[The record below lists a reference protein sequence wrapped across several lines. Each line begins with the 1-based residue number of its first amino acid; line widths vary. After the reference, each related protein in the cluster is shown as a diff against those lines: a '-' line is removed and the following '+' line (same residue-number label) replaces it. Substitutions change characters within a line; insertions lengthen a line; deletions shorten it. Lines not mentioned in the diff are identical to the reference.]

1 MKTLESLKMNAE
13 TEISYNEAKELL
25 KNTLDERDFDNLNE
39 STISETVEF
48 ECVQNRKYYVT
59 KIGKKGSKLY
69 EGSEY
74 ETGTNVGVFQIE
86 MTWDYKHP
94 SNFALNQNN
103 VSSTF
108 TISI

>member
-25 KNTLDERDFDNLNE
+25 KNTLAERDFDNLNE

-74 ETGTNVGVFQIE
+74 ETIADVGVFLLE
-86 MTWDYKHP
+86 MTYDYKHP

-103 VSSTF
+103 VSRTF
-108 TISI
+108 KIAR